1 MPAGGEGDGTW
12 LLPDVLVN
20 VLRGG
25 DDGPGVVRELLGVC
39 VACRMVECKIL
50 CVCFF
55 LSRAIA
61 YMHFNLQDGSCRV
74 ALGSSGN
81 GDMVT
86 VPPNEVEVIRPKKSD
101 RIKILNGNF
110 RGYTGKLIGID
121 GSDGI
126 VRLDDTY
133 EVKILDMV
141 ILAKLAT

>member
-1 MPAGGEGDGTW
+1 MT
-12 LLPDVLVN
+12 VLVWLGKYSGY
-20 VLRGG
+20 VLHA
-25 DDGPGVVRELLGVC
+25 VWWN
-39 VACRMVECKIL
+39 AKF
-50 CVCFF
+50 CFF
-55 LSRAIA
+55 LVSRATA
-61 YMHFNLQDGSCRV
+61 YMHSNLQDGSCRV

-86 VPPNEVEVIRPKKSD
+86 VLPNEVEVIRPKKSD

>member
-1 MPAGGEGDGTW
+1 MT
-12 LLPDVLVN
+12 VLVWLGRYSGY
-20 VLRGG
+20 VFSHTPYGG
-25 DDGPGVVRELLGVC
+25 LQNPALCLVPCLNALL
-39 VACRMVECKIL
+39 
-50 CVCFF
+50 
-55 LSRAIA
+55 
-61 YMHFNLQDGSCRV
+61 HLQDGSCRV

-86 VPPNEVEVIRPKKSD
+86 VLPNEVEVIRPKKSD
-101 RIKILNGNF
+101 KIKILNGSF
-110 RGYTGKLIGID
+110 RGHTGKLIGID

>member
-1 MPAGGEGDGTW
+1 
-12 LLPDVLVN
+12 V
-20 VLRGG
+20 
-25 DDGPGVVRELLGVC
+25 
-39 VACRMVECKIL
+39 
-50 CVCFF
+50 
-55 LSRAIA
+55 
-61 YMHFNLQDGSCRV
+61 HFNLQDGSCRV

-81 GDMVT
+81 GDVVT
-86 VPPNEVEVIRPKKSD
+86 VLANEVEVIRPKKSD

-126 VRLDDTY
+126 VRLDETY